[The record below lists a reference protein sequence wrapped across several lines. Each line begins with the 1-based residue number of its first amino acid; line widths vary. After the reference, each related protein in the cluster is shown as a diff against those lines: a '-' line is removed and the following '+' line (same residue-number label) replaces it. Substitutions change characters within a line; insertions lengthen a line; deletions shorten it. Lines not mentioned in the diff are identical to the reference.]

1 VVHSISILRSEC
13 ANEMRASRALVLLNV
28 VAFHHTQ
35 QGQEPLVARGKAR
48 TDLPVVTI
56 TPDDMPHVFRGVTRS
71 RAFEA
76 MRRGELRAKKAG
88 KATIIEIEE
97 GKRWI
102 RSLPDRRPARTA
114 S

>member
-1 VVHSISILRSEC
+1 MWWHC
-13 ANEMRASRALVLLNV
+13 ATPL
-28 VAFHHTQ
+28 
-35 QGQEPLVARGKAR
+35 QGQELMVARGKAR

-56 TPDDMPHVFRGVTRS
+56 TPDDMPHIFRGVTRT
-71 RAFEA
+71 RTYEA

-88 KATIIEIEE
+88 KATIIELEE

-102 RSLPDRRPARTA
+102 RSLPDRQPEPTT

>member
-1 VVHSISILRSEC
+1 
-13 ANEMRASRALVLLNV
+13 M
-28 VAFHHTQ
+28 
-35 QGQEPLVARGKAR
+35 VARGQAE
-48 TDLPVVTI
+48 TDLPVITI

-76 MRRGELRAKKAG
+76 MRGGELRAKKAG

-102 RSLPDRRPARTA
+102 RSLPDRQREPTT